1 MMPDHTPDP
10 ISFEPTPLSSA
21 QNGIWFNEQ
30 LGGMGAVY
38 HMPFSISFDGDL
50 DAAALADACRAV
62 AERHPVLLSAVAER
76 DGTPHLVPA
85 RDVPPMPVIV
95 DVGEDEPATALDR
108 EILRPFDLRRGPL
121 GRWTLF
127 RLGPRRH
134 VLLVVVHHLAFDGQ
148 STDIY
153 LRDLAA
159 LYSGRALPAL
169 PPEEDDPLPVAE
181 AREFWARH
189 EFMKHEFMKHEFMN
203 HGAEPPDVLLPGLSG
218 PVPQVD
224 EGGSVE
230 FSLPSELRK
239 RIAVAAEDLEVSRF
253 ELLLGSLHALLF
265 RYGNAGPVIAVDLG
279 TRNASARDRIGA
291 HVNEVPIGTRPAA
304 ETSFRSFVRELR
316 RDLRAMYPYRA
327 VPLAR
332 VVSGLRPA
340 VGLAPVTLTYRRRE
354 PAPEFAGVPASV
366 GWVVFNRT
374 ARNALRIH
382 LVEGPDNLGV
392 ILQYGTSSLDR
403 ESVERVRGHWLTLLE
418 AATAHPDTPLAELP
432 LLDEAE
438 QRPLRGK
445 AADYG
450 DATVAALFAAQAAAT
465 PGAEAL
471 VCGAERL
478 TYRELAA
485 AVTETAGGI
494 TPGTLVPIR
503 SRRSVEMVVTM
514 LAALAA
520 GAAYLPIDP
529 EHPADRRAFILEDAQ
544 RPGQDSQGDR
554 DGLAYVI
561 YTSGSTGR
569 PKGVEVT
576 GPALVNLLLA
586 MRDELGIGARTAAG
600 TTWLA
605 HTSLS
610 FDIANLEILLPLVT
624 GGRVVVAE
632 DVRDPQELLRLIR
645 AHSVNHVQATPS
657 GWRMLLDAGFDEPAV
672 HALSGGEALP
682 PPLARELR
690 ARTGRLWNVYGPTET
705 TIWSMIWEVPE
716 EPAHVSIGR
725 PIANTEIRVLD
736 ERLQPVP
743 VGLPGELHI
752 GGDGLARGY
761 RGRPELTAER
771 FVRDP
776 ESGARLYKTG
786 DRVRRLPDGT
796 VEFLGRMDDQVKI
809 RGHRIEPGEIEARLM
824 AHPRVSQAAV
834 TVVDGDRLVAYV
846 SPEAAPDLREH
857 LAKWLPPIMIPAA
870 FVALDRL
877 PLTPNG
883 KLDRGA
889 LPEPPPSS
897 GRPYRE
903 DRYREDKKES
913 PADGLTEQVT
923 AIWREVLKH
932 DGFGPDDSLFDL
944 GGHSLTI
951 TQIASRVRRRLKI
964 HLPLHV
970 YYDNPTLAGLV
981 EAIRPA
987 HEDRAG
993 REGGDT

>member
-1 MMPDHTPDP
+1 MTPESTPVP
-10 ISFEPTPLSSA
+10 ISLEPTPLSPA

-30 LGGMGAVY
+30 LGGTGAVY
-38 HMPFSISFDGDL
+38 HMPFSVSFDGDL
-50 DAAALADACRAV
+50 DAEALTDACRAV
-62 AERHPVLLSAVAER
+62 AERHPVLVSAVAER

-85 RDVPPMPVIV
+85 REVPPMPAIV
-95 DVGEDEPATALDR
+95 EIDEDAGKLAAALDR

-153 LRDLAA
+153 VRDLAA

-169 PPEEDDPLPVAE
+169 PPEEETPLPVAE
-181 AREFWARH
+181 AREFWARNA
-189 EFMKHEFMKHEFMN
+189 F
-203 HGAEPPDVLLPGLSG
+203 AQPPDVLLPGLSG

-239 RIAVAAEDLEVSRF
+239 RIAVAAEDMEVSRF

-279 TRNASARDRIGA
+279 TRNASARDRIGV

-304 ETSFRSFVRELR
+304 ETTFRSFARELR

-332 VVSGLRPA
+332 VVGGLRPA

-354 PAPEFAGVPASV
+354 PAPEFAGVSASV
-366 GWVVFNRT
+366 DWVIFNHT

-382 LVEGPDNLGV
+382 LVEGPDDLGV
-392 ILQYGTSSLDR
+392 ILQYGTGSLDR
-403 ESVERVRGHWLTLLE
+403 DSVERVRRHWLTLLE

-432 LLDEAE
+432 LLGEAE
-438 QRPLRGK
+438 RRAVCGK
-445 AADYG
+445 AVNYG
-450 DATVAALFAAQAAAT
+450 DATVASLFAAQAAAT
-465 PGAEAL
+465 PDAEAL
-471 VCGAERL
+471 VFGAERL

-485 AVTETAGGI
+485 AVTSAAGGI

-529 EHPADRRAFILEDAQ
+529 EHPADRQAFILEDAQ
-544 RPGQDSQGDR
+544 RPAEPSDR

-586 MRDELGIGARTAAG
+586 MRDELGIGPHTAGG

-605 HTSLS
+605 HTSVS
-610 FDIANLEILLPLVT
+610 FDIANLEILLPLIT

-632 DVRDPQELLRLIR
+632 DARDPQELLRLIR
-645 AHSVNHVQATPS
+645 AHPVTHVQATPS
-657 GWRMLLDAGFDEPAV
+657 GWRMLLDAGFDERAV
-672 HALSGGEALP
+672 HALTGGEALP
-682 PPLARELR
+682 LPLARELR

-705 TIWSMIWEVPE
+705 TIWSTIWEVPE

-743 VGLPGELHI
+743 AGLPGELHI
-752 GGDGLARGY
+752 GGGGLARGY

-776 ESGARLYKTG
+776 ESGARLYRTG
-786 DRVRRLPDGT
+786 DRARWLPDGT

-834 TVVDGDRLVAYV
+834 TVLDGDRLVAYV

-883 KLDRGA
+883 KLDRRS
-889 LPEPPPSS
+889 LPKPPPSS
-897 GRPYRE
+897 GRPYGE
-903 DRYREDKKES
+903 DPYREKET
-913 PADGLTEQVT
+913 PDELRELVT
-923 AIWREVLKH
+923 AIWREVLKR
-932 DGFGPDDSLFDL
+932 DDFGPDDSLFDL

-951 TQIASRVRRRLKI
+951 TQIASRVRRRLQV

-987 HEDRAG
+987 HEG
-993 REGGDT
+993 RERGEGGGT